1 MQQIQTPTAKAPTAP
16 TAPSPFV
23 VTLPPGG
30 VPVTANQ
37 LRGYRER
44 LRELRNQLQDAAERR
59 ASVASQLRRADESA
73 RSGFEQRLQILD
85 SQIMQLQRD
94 IAVTGQLITNAPPE
108 LLATTTPAFGALVTQ
123 NLDGIIPIVAI
134 LCVFVAGPFAI
145 AMSRWIWKRSSMP
158 PRVTGVDHATQQQL
172 ERLQQAVD
180 TIAVEVERISEG
192 QRFVTRLLSDSDR
205 HGLGAGAA
213 EPIRAPSKAAL
224 PSER

>member
-1 MQQIQTPTAKAPTAP
+1 MQQTTIQKTPTAPSATTTP

-108 LLATTTPAFGALVTQ
+108 LLATTTPAFGPMVAQ

-134 LCVFVAGPFAI
+134 LSVFVLGPFAI
-145 AMSRWIWKRSSMP
+145 AMSRLIWKRGSLPS
-158 PRVTGVDHATQQQL
+158 RAAGVDHATQQQL
-172 ERLQQAVD
+172 DQLQQAVD

-192 QRFVTRLLSDSDR
+192 QRFVTRLLSEGNR
-205 HGLGAGAA
+205 HALGAGAG
-213 EPIRAPSKAAL
+213 ESHSGR
-224 PSER
+224 E